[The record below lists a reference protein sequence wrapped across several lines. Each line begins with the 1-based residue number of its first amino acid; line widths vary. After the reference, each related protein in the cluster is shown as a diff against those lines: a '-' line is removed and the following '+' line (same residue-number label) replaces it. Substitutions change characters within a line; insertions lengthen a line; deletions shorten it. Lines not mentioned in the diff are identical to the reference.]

1 MESRVIEPRNGEVSV
16 GLHCRGCEGETRG
29 PLECE
34 VQRRGRGRRAGQ
46 TIKRETMK
54 HGIPVPHQR
63 KNTGLGRNRKSTS
76 SAPSS
81 RLATDGATEN
91 EANTSGPRG
100 EIDSSQSGWVGSLN
114 VYIVPIEQRGTEKWR
129 DPVSREGGR
138 PTAGTDDEIHA
149 LSH

>member
-1 MESRVIEPRNGEVSV
+1 MESRVIEPRNGEVSA

-46 TIKRETMK
+46 TIRRETMK

-81 RLATDGATEN
+81 RLATDGANEN
-91 EANTSGPRG
+91 QANTSGLRG
-100 EIDSSQSGWVGSLN
+100 EIDSSQSGWAGSLSN
-114 VYIVPIEQRGTEKWR
+114 CIVPIEPRGTEKRR
-129 DPVSREGGR
+129 DPVSREGGC
-138 PTAGTDDEIHA
+138 PKTGTDARRHELPH
-149 LSH
+149 